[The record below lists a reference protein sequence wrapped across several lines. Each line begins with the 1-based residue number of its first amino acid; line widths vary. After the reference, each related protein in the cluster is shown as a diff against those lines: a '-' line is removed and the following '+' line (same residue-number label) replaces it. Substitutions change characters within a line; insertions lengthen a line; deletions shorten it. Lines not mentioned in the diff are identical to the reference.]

1 MSNLIMD
8 QEILQELKN
17 ISQKL
22 DKFNSL
28 SRKMYGSFF
37 AGMMQ
42 SLGYMLGWV
51 LALFIGIYLISLLK
65 IDLIGLSSKLI
76 EQSFSR
82 INWQKI
88 IPTPKVLEIPS
99 NFNLKDLG
107 I

>member
-1 MSNLIMD
+1 MD

-22 DKFNSL
+22 DRSNSL
-28 SRKMYGSFF
+28 GRKMYGSFVG
-37 AGMMQ
+37 GMMQ
-42 SLGYMLGWV
+42 SLGYMVGWV
-51 LALFIGIYLISLLK
+51 LALFISIYLISLLK
-65 IDLIGLSSKLI
+65 IDLVGLSSKLI

-88 IPTPKVLEIPS
+88 MPAPKLIEIPS

-107 I
+107 L

>member
-1 MSNLIMD
+1 MLE

-22 DKFNSL
+22 DKSNGL
-28 SRKMYGSFF
+28 ARKMYGSFF

-42 SLGYMLGWV
+42 SLGYLLGWI
-51 LALFIGIYLISLLK
+51 LALFIGIYVISLLK
-65 IDLIGLSSKLI
+65 IDLVGLSSKLI

-88 IPTPKVLEIPS
+88 MPAPKLIEVPS
-99 NFNLKDLG
+99 NFNLKDFGL
-107 I
+107 